1 MKKRVYRL
9 IFLGLFLV
17 FTRAV
22 FAQDLLAYYSDVWI
36 EPVTIPNFPALH
48 SGAIA
53 EHNGKWIMMGGRT
66 NGMHGFYPP
75 FAFPANGRQTNVY
88 VVDPE
93 AGSVWSSPIDSL
105 DVRVREQLS
114 SSNMQFAEGNGKMY
128 LSGGYGYHEAIDDFT
143 TFPYLTSADMGCITD
158 SVIAGG
164 DLRPCF
170 KVYEDSLMA
179 VTGARMARIE
189 NDYFLVFGHFFHHR
203 YSVADLGSFIQ
214 KYTYQIRK
222 FNIQDTADSL
232 YITNVEVVTD
242 SSLFRRR
249 DFNMTPFE
257 DANERGLI
265 VWSGVF
271 RDSVDLPYYNPIK
284 INQNLSYE
292 LLPLEQKYAHY
303 TSAAFCL
310 KLDLYYEGWW
320 SSLPNSIH
328 MFFGGMAEYYLDE
341 QKQVVQDS
349 LVPFVKNFSS
359 VHLDGNSPQEMPFGI
374 SEFTSKDVLCPPYL
388 LSGLRYAFEG
398 YEGTNAEF
406 VANPAYR
413 SDTTGVLKVP
423 TVQYDPLTLGYIV
436 GGIESTGP
444 NIANMNDPSL
454 SFASNKVYKVSY
466 SYIECGNISEYATNP
481 LKIFPNPS
489 ANLVNINTKEPVV
502 RYEILDLTGKVIQQE
517 TGTDIRLFTI
527 SELVPGTYFLKVF
540 TGGNVFHTSLI
551 KQ

>member
-1 MKKRVYRL
+1 MMKKSLFR
-9 IFLGLFLV
+9 IFY
-17 FTRAV
+17 FTLCIIVTLDSA
-22 FAQDLLAYYSDVWI
+22 AQDKSIRYSDVWVEEI
-36 EPVTIPNFPALH
+36 SIPNFPALH
-48 SGAIA
+48 SGAVA

-164 DLRPCF
+164 DMRPCF

-189 NDYFLVFGHFFHHR
+189 DDYFLVFGHFFHHR

-222 FNIQDTADSL
+222 FNIEETADSL
-232 YITNVEVVTD
+232 SISNVQVITD

-257 DANERGLI
+257 DNNERGLI

-284 INQNLSYE
+284 INQDLSYNLVE
-292 LLPLEQKYAHY
+292 SEQKHAHY
-303 TSAAFCL
+303 TSAAACIQTDGYFQEYFPFSNEAHL
-310 KLDLYYEGWW
+310 
-320 SSLPNSIH
+320 
-328 MFFGGMAEYYLDE
+328 FFGGMAEFYLNE
-341 QKQVVQDS
+341 QGDVVQDS
-349 LVPFVKNFSS
+349 LVPFVKGFSS
-359 VHLDGNSPQEMPFGI
+359 MQRYESSYIETSLGIFGNVEQICNESFNPN
-374 SEFTSKDVLCPPYL
+374 
-388 LSGLRYAFEG
+388 RYAFDG

-406 VANPAYR
+406 VANPAIR
-413 SDTTGVLKVP
+413 SDTSGVIKIGLSLFE
-423 TVQYDPLTLGYIV
+423 PLLLGYIV

-454 SFASNKVYKVSY
+454 SFASAKVYKVMFERKVCGS
-466 SYIECGNISEYATNP
+466 IEEYAQNP

-489 ANLVNINTKEPVV
+489 ANWVNINTTEPVV

-540 TGGNVFHTSLI
+540 TGGNVFPTSLI

>member
-1 MKKRVYRL
+1 MKKSVYRL

-22 FAQDLLAYYSDVWI
+22 FSQETAIVVEDVWI

-48 SGAIA
+48 SGAVA

-93 AGSVWSSPIDSL
+93 TGSVWSSPIDSL

-164 DLRPCF
+164 DMRPCF

-189 NDYFLVFGHFFHHR
+189 DDYFLVFGHFFHHR

-222 FNIQDTADSL
+222 FNIEETADSL
-232 YITNVEVVTD
+232 SISNVQVITD

-257 DANERGLI
+257 DNNERGLI

-292 LLPLEQKYAHY
+292 LLPVEQLHAHY
-303 TSAAFCL
+303 TSAAASL
-310 KLDLYYEGWW
+310 KSEDGFGDFGSFTNNEAHL
-320 SSLPNSIH
+320 
-328 MFFGGMAEYYLDE
+328 FFGGMAEFYLNE
-341 QKQVVQDS
+341 QGDVVQDS
-349 LVPFVKNFSS
+349 LVPFVKGFSS
-359 VHLDGNSPQEMPFGI
+359 VLGSGSNYFEMAPGI
-374 SEFTSKDVLCPPYL
+374 SGNVEQMCNEVYNPN
-388 LSGLRYAFEG
+388 RYAFEG

-406 VANPAYR
+406 LANPNIR
-413 SDTTGVLKVP
+413 SDTTGVLKIGVG
-423 TVQYDPLTLGYIV
+423 YYEPLLLGYIV

-454 SFASNKVYKVSY
+454 SFASSKVYRVMLEIKLCGS
-466 SYIECGNISEYATNP
+466 IEEYAQNP

-489 ANLVNINTKEPVV
+489 ANLVNINTTEPVV

-517 TGTDIRLFTI
+517 TGMDIRLFTI